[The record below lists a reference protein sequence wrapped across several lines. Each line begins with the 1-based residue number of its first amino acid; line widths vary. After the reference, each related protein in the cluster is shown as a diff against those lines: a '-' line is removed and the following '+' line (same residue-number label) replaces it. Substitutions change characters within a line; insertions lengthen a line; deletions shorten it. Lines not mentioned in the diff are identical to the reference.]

1 MRRVR
6 ELLKSETANSRLHE
20 SYGRYFRW
28 FVFAA
33 VAVHTSL
40 IFFVVAPR
48 GEGFAVIT
56 KETIVIPIPPEVRI
70 PPPPDEMARPA
81 TPVVSDEAID
91 DITIAETLLDINVP
105 DPPAVGLRDEPTVTS
120 FVPYTDPPRC
130 KANCSSGD
138 VLGHLSALVKKTG
151 VMCEVVV
158 GLHIDTTGVVKAA
171 DILKSSG
178 NRACD
183 SAVEKWAPTTRWTTA
198 YNRDEPVAVWIAQ
211 PVRIETSK

>member
-6 ELLKSETANSRLHE
+6 ELLESETANSRLHE

-33 VAVHTSL
+33 VAVHTIL

-105 DPPAVGLRDEPTVTS
+105 DPPAVGLGDEPTVTR